1 MRIKTLLKLV
11 ASTYYMKFAKV
22 LVVVLFA
29 MFSTLVSRSQ
39 PYINIMNFQVGKYEP
54 SKIYKGS
61 DEWKIRN
68 DYSEFGINVPI
79 KFNSKQLLLHS
90 PRWMQKNY
98 FSESTI
104 KQNQIQNSSVVLEGT
119 STFESTYNSFMIPLT
134 WMQTLKDST
143 KKIILSGI
151 YRFNYKKGMQPSYEN
166 DQLGGAILYSKKES
180 KKFGWSAGLY
190 YNRETFGDLFL
201 PLIGIDW
208 RPTSRLFCW
217 GTLPQFAVVDY
228 TIAPTIHVGFGFRGL
243 QESYTEI
250 VRQSYFSFTEG
261 QVRIF
266 ADYYIPKTNFVFTC
280 EVGNTVA
287 REFIFYYHNYRK
299 MQGEE
304 TKVYPTE
311 SMFAR
316 IGISY
321 RIPTDKEFKTKPSPS
336 R

>member
-1 MRIKTLLKLV
+1 
-11 ASTYYMKFAKV
+11 MKFIKV
-22 LVVVLFA
+22 LLFA
-29 MFSTLVSRSQ
+29 LLFSISARSQ
-39 PYINIMNFQVGKYEP
+39 PYINILNFQVGKYEP

-68 DYSEFGINVPI
+68 DYSEFGINVPL
-79 KFNSKQLLLHS
+79 KFNSKQLLLIS

-104 KQNQIQNSSVVLEGT
+104 KQNAPQSNLVVLEGT
-119 STFESTYNSFMIPLT
+119 STYKSTYNSLMIPAT
-134 WMQTLKDST
+134 WIQTLKDST

-151 YRFNYKKGMQPSYEN
+151 YRFNYQKEINPSNEN
-166 DQLGGAILYSKKES
+166 DQIGGAILYSKKES

-208 RPTSRLFCW
+208 HPTDRLFCW
-217 GTLPQFAVVDY
+217 ATLPQFAVVDY
-228 TIAPTIHVGFGFRGL
+228 TIAPTIHVGFGFRGI

-250 VRQSYFSFTEG
+250 GRQNYFSFSEG
-261 QVRIF
+261 QVRLF
-266 ADYYIPKTNFVFTC
+266 ADYYIPKTNFVITC
-280 EVGNTVA
+280 EAGNTIA
-287 REFIFYYHNYRK
+287 RKFIFYNSNYRSNT
-299 MQGEE
+299 E
-304 TKVYPTE
+304 TKIYPTE

-321 RIPTDKEFKTKPSPS
+321 RITTEKSFKTKPSPS
-336 R
+336 H